1 MGFCMKKNNTELGI
15 VVLACDPGTQDNEAE
30 RLL

>member
-1 MGFCMKKNNTELGI
+1 MDFFMKTNNTELGI

-30 RLL
+30 RLM